1 MLVLRRADPTAAL
14 QLAETSARGEC
25 RIQTWANTVRKPLL
39 LVGAAT
45 STLPFRAE
53 LWSERLRIVRQRSG
67 LRLMERGVGYFRDG
81 VRGCTVTW
89 AARQATNGP
98 PGKKDSAVVKAGM
111 GAGGACCTV
120 VRR

>member
-1 MLVLRRADPTAAL
+1 MQVVRWKRGLLVLRRVEPTAV

-53 LWSERLRIVRQRSG
+53 LWSETLRIVRQRSG
-67 LRLMERGVGYFRDG
+67 LRLMERGKGIYGTASGD
-81 VRGCTVTW
+81 
-89 AARQATNGP
+89 ARSHGQRNRLR
-98 PGKKDSAVVKAGM
+98 M
-111 GAGGACCTV
+111 
-120 VRR
+120 VRRGRRTRP